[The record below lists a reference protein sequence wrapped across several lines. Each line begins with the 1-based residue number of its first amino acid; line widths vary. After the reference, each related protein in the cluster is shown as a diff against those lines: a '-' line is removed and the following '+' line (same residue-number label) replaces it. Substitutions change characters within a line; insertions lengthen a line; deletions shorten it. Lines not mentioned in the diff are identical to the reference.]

1 MGSLFSASWA
11 ELPWKV
17 KDVWTTPMV
26 IWMSREAIC
35 MTEETKKMNVTPSYK
50 FVYQTWERNK
60 PRPKMK
66 EDKYYTHP
74 GRWTHR
80 KAAYAAAIKHMTQAL
95 QKGRHVAF
103 RIVIEL

>member
-35 MTEETKKMNVTPSYK
+35 MTEASKKMNVTPSYK

-60 PRPKMK
+60 ARPKMK
-66 EDKYYTHP
+66 EDNTTHI
-74 GRWTHR
+74 R
-80 KAAYAAAIKHMTQAL
+80 AAERIGKQHMRL
-95 QKGRHVAF
+95 QSN
-103 RIVIEL
+103 I